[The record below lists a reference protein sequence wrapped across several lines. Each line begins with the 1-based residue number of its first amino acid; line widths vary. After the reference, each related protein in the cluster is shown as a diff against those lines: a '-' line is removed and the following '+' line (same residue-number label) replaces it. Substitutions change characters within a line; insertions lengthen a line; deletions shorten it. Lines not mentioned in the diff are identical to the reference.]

1 MKTMNARLDGQTA
14 IVTGA
19 ARGIGAAVAAAL
31 ADAGA
36 TVIATDVLADELEK
50 TAAELGDAVT
60 AAHLD
65 VSDENGWQELVDKT
79 LADSGRIDVLVN
91 NAGILAFSTIE
102 DTDPGLFRKMLEIN
116 LTGSFLGMRAVIPA
130 MKKAGSGAIV
140 NLSSSAAILPHN
152 ATGAYAAS
160 KFGVRGLTRASALE
174 LGPFGIRVN
183 SVHPG
188 GVNTPMTNPQ
198 GLSSE
203 ELAAR
208 FRFVPQQRGSEAN
221 EIAAAIVF
229 LASDQASYCN
239 GTELVVDG
247 GMTAGLYVPG
257 MPGAPF

>member
-1 MKTMNARLDGQTA
+1 MSNSLDGQTA

-19 ARGIGAAVAAAL
+19 ARGIGAAVATTFAE
-31 ADAGA
+31 AGA
-36 TVIATDVLADELEK
+36 QVVATDALEKELYATVADIGNAASASVLDVADE
-50 TAAELGDAVT
+50 A
-60 AAHLD
+60 
-65 VSDENGWQELVDKT
+65 GWQQLVERT
-79 LADSGRIDVLVN
+79 LADTGRIDILVN
-91 NAGILAFSTIE
+91 NAGILAFSTVE
-102 DTDPGLFRKMLEIN
+102 DTDTDMFRRILDIN
-116 LTGSFLGMRAVIPA
+116 VTGSFLGMRAVIPA
-130 MKKAGSGAIV
+130 MKQAKSGAIV

-160 KFGVRGLTRASALE
+160 KFAIRGLTRASALE

-208 FRFVPQQRGSEAN
+208 FRFVPQQRGSEPE
-221 EIAAAIVF
+221 EIAAAILF
-229 LASDQASYCN
+229 LASDQGSYCN